1 MNRIGAKGTAL
12 ITGASTGIGAVY
24 ADRLAKRGHDLIL
37 VARNKE
43 RLASLARRLSN
54 CTGRK
59 VETLEADLT
68 SPADLQRVE
77 DILRTNAS
85 ISMLVNNAGVGAAGT
100 LVASDVDKM
109 DDMIRLNVT
118 ALTRLTYAAAPGF
131 VARGNGTIINIS
143 STVAIAPEMLNG
155 VYGGTKAFVIVG
167 ETSLGGRIAQAFF
180 WCAVVAIPLGILM
193 ASFRWLFELINP
205 VAAPMRAM
213 PLTAFLPAFIALF
226 GMDETMKVAFL
237 WFGMFFYLLAVVVEE
252 VNRVDNSLLETA
264 YTLGAK
270 QRNALWLLFRAS
282 FPAIF
287 SSFRILYDIGWTYV
301 ILAEMVNS
309 RKGVGYMVE
318 AARKVLDFERV
329 YAGIIAIGIAA
340 FLFRFLLTFLEGRLF
355 PWRKGSST
363 FSGSGAAVP
372 SATAHLKAAKHGA

>member
-1 MNRIGAKGTAL
+1 M
-12 ITGASTGIGAVY
+12 STMSDLLTIRKEISPRA
-24 ADRLAKRGHDLIL
+24 RLALAFASWGLVVLVWFGLTHWEILPPFSLPKPMGVVRAFGKLWTEYDLL
-37 VARNKE
+37 GNV
-43 RLASLARRLSN
+43 
-54 CTGRK
+54 
-59 VETLEADLT
+59 VE
-68 SPADLQRVE
+68 SWW
-77 DILRTNAS
+77 
-85 ISMLVNNAGVGAAGT
+85 
-100 LVASDVDKM
+100 
-109 DDMIRLNVT
+109 
-118 ALTRLTYAAAPGF
+118 
-131 VARGNGTIINIS
+131 
-143 STVAIAPEMLNG
+143 
-155 VYGGTKAFVIVG
+155 
-167 ETSLGGRIAQAFF
+167 RIAQAFF
-180 WCAVVAIPLGILM
+180 WCTIIAIPLGILM

-252 VNRVDNSLLETA
+252 ANRVDNALLETA

-270 QRNALWLLFRAS
+270 RRHVLWLMFRAS

-301 ILAEMVNS
+301 ILAEMVNA

-340 FLFRFLLTFLEGRLF
+340 FLFRFLLTFLERRLF
-355 PWRKGSST
+355 PWRQAAT
-363 FSGSGAAVP
+363 TLSGAAAAVP
-372 SATAHLKAAKHGA
+372 SAHAHLKAAKHGA

>member
-1 MNRIGAKGTAL
+1 MSEWLSIRKEVSPRVRWT
-12 ITGASTGIGAVY
+12 
-24 ADRLAKRGHDLIL
+24 LAFVSWGFL
-37 VARNKE
+37 VALWIVLTHWEILPPFSLPKPMGVIRAFA
-43 RLASLARRLSN
+43 RLW
-54 CTGRK
+54 T
-59 VETLEADLT
+59 EYDL
-68 SPADLQRVE
+68 L
-77 DILRTNAS
+77 
-85 ISMLVNNAGVGAAGT
+85 G
-100 LVASDVDKM
+100 
-109 DDMIRLNVT
+109 NV
-118 ALTRLTYAAAPGF
+118 F
-131 VARGNGTIINIS
+131 QS
-143 STVAIAPEMLNG
+143 WW
-155 VYGGTKAFVIVG
+155 
-167 ETSLGGRIAQAFF
+167 RIAQAFF

-252 VNRVDNSLLETA
+252 ANRVDNALLETA

-270 QRNALWLLFRAS
+270 RRHALWLIFRAS
-282 FPAIF
+282 FPSIF
-287 SSFRILYDIGWTYV
+287 ASFRILYDIGWTYV
-301 ILAEMVNS
+301 ILAEMVNA

-340 FLFRFLLTFLEGRLF
+340 FLFRFLLTFLESKLF
-355 PWRKGSST
+355 PWRQASAPLAGAA
-363 FSGSGAAVP
+363 AAVP

>member
-1 MNRIGAKGTAL
+1 MSDLFTIRREISPRARIAL
-12 ITGASTGIGAVY
+12 GFLSWG
-24 ADRLAKRGHDLIL
+24 LLIL
-37 VARNKE
+37 LWVVLTQWE
-43 RLASLARRLSN
+43 ILPPFSLPKPMGVIRAFGKLW
-54 CTGRK
+54 T
-59 VETLEADLT
+59 EYDL
-68 SPADLQRVE
+68 L
-77 DILRTNAS
+77 
-85 ISMLVNNAGVGAAGT
+85 G
-100 LVASDVDKM
+100 
-109 DDMIRLNVT
+109 NV
-118 ALTRLTYAAAPGF
+118 
-131 VARGNGTIINIS
+131 VKS
-143 STVAIAPEMLNG
+143 WW
-155 VYGGTKAFVIVG
+155 
-167 ETSLGGRIAQAFF
+167 RIAQAFF

-193 ASFRWLFELINP
+193 ASFRWVHELINP

-252 VNRVDNSLLETA
+252 ANRVDNALLETA

-270 QRNALWLLFRAS
+270 RRHVLWLMFRAS

-301 ILAEMVNS
+301 ILAEMVNA

-340 FLFRFLLTFLEGRLF
+340 FLFRFLLTFLEGKLF
-355 PWRKGSST
+355 PWRKAAST
-363 FSGSGAAVP
+363 FSGGAAAVP
-372 SATAHLKAAKHGA
+372 SASVHLKAAKHGA